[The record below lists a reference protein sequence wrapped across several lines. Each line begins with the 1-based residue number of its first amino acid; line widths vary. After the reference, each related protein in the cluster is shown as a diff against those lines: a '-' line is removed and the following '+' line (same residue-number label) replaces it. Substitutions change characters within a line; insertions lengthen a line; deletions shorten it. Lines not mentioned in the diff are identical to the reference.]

1 MQFKM
6 LIPPVPSRVQ
16 FQTVLGHSG
25 NSGQF
30 RLKYKFRPVLE
41 SELRE
46 RENEKNSLENETMGY
61 LPLLQMCCCI
71 RKLKGRKKNGANC
84 KLEVAVRKLLWKWEV
99 NGRRRK
105 RKRGR
110 EK

>member
-1 MQFKM
+1 MYSIRSILTGAVRISHTKMQFKM
-6 LIPPVPSRVQ
+6 LIPPVPSRAQ
-16 FQTVLGHSG
+16 FRTVLGHSG

-61 LPLLQMCCCI
+61 LPLL
-71 RKLKGRKKNGANC
+71 
-84 KLEVAVRKLLWKWEV
+84 
-99 NGRRRK
+99 
-105 RKRGR
+105 
-110 EK
+110 